1 MPLSNKPTA
10 GATMY
15 TTSGS
20 PQEFRRS
27 TPSQPILFSGK
38 RSPNAENRN
47 AVIKTRKMTKKEVAA
62 MKAQAPKVSDLY
74 YR

>member
-1 MPLSNKPTA
+1 
-10 GATMY
+10 MY

-27 TPSQPILFSGK
+27 QPSQEIPFSVSK
-38 RSPNAENRN
+38 SPNAENRK
-47 AVIKTRKMTKKEVAA
+47 AKVTKRLMTKDELAS
-62 MKAQAPKVSDLY
+62 MKARTPKISDLY